1 MLHFYQSIRYNA
13 SEVEEMENVNDIMS
27 QELYISLDNL
37 IEICNDPTRTQAT
50 SLRVYGNYNLIGD
63 IFAISKVSY
72 EKVHMILYFNNSN
85 KKFFVVKKYS
95 SGKYFINFL
104 ENVSNDEYIDL
115 SFGFGLTELAV
126 NKNSDGVSNH
136 LYYDYDEKK
145 FVLFTSNGHS
155 IVFNVTVR

>member
-1 MLHFYQSIRYNA
+1 
-13 SEVEEMENVNDIMS
+13 MERVNDIMS

-37 IEICNDPTRTQAT
+37 IEICNDPACTQAT
-50 SLRVYGNYNLIGD
+50 SLRVFGNYNLIGD

-85 KKFFVVKKYS
+85 KKFFVVKKYA

-104 ENVSNDEYIDL
+104 ENVSNDDYIDL

-126 NKNSDGVSNH
+126 NKNSDGVTNH

-155 IVFNVTVR
+155 IGFNVTIR

>member
-1 MLHFYQSIRYNA
+1 
-13 SEVEEMENVNDIMS
+13 MENVNDIMS